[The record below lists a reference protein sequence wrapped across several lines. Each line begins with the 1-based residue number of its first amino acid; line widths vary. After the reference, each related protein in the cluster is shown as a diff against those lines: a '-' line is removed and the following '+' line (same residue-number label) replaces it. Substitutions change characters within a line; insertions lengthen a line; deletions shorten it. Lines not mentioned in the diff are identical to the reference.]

1 MKQENLTEEA
11 VALTS
16 QELKKFLTISIED
29 EIYGI
34 DIEHVNDINRIQ
46 EITEVPNQDHYVMG
60 IINLRGQIV
69 PVIDIRRRFIKNEI
83 AYDDRTCIIV
93 IRYEENIVGLIVDR
107 VEEVLSIPTSLLNRT
122 ESNDQK
128 SKFIMG
134 ITKFNDQIITLLDI
148 ERILFD

>member
-1 MKQENLTEEA
+1 MNHENIAEEA

-16 QELKKFLTISIED
+16 QELKKFLTISID
-29 EIYGI
+29 NEIYGI

-69 PVIDIRRRFIKNEI
+69 PVIDIRRRFVKNEI
-83 AYDDRTCIIV
+83 EYDDRTCIIV

-107 VEEVLSIPTSLLNRT
+107 VVEVLSIPISLLT
-122 ESNDQK
+122 KTDSNDQK

-134 ITKFNDQIITLLDI
+134 ITKYNDQIITLLDI

>member
-1 MKQENLTEEA
+1 MKHENIAEEA
-11 VALTS
+11 IALTS
-16 QELKKFLTISIED
+16 QELKKFLTISID
-29 EIYGI
+29 NEIYGI

-83 AYDDRTCIIV
+83 EYDDRTCIIV

-107 VEEVLSIPTSLLNRT
+107 VVEVLSIPISLLTKT

-134 ITKFNDQIITLLDI
+134 ITKYNDQIITLLDI